1 MWRRN
6 VEEETSEF
14 PVPLGQISS
23 MSSKS
28 GGKNH
33 LGAFLGISNRADR
46 KTFLGI
52 STVERALK
60 QIRSTL
66 PSELV
71 GAQRERMLLLAFYS
85 LPGERR
91 ALWKATFH
99 FLGSA
104 RADDAWKSLPS
115 FERKAFERYD
125 PDFLER
131 PWEPETV
138 REALSDWPEL
148 ADCVEK
154 AADWQRPAFSLW
166 PSIRRDVEAWE
177 ALGAA
182 GRAALAPATLAVA
195 TIADD
200 VRLLRWAAERVT
212 ALAEEYAFALESER
226 EEDDTV
232 DDDPQ
237 VET

>member
-1 MWRRN
+1 M
-6 VEEETSEF
+6 EEETSEF

-66 PSELV
+66 PSELL

-125 PDFLER
+125 PNFLAR
-131 PWEPETV
+131 PWEPGSLCG
-138 REALSDWPEL
+138 RRRNRAKGCRSRSRGKPRASAAWP
-148 ADCVEK
+148 
-154 AADWQRPAFSLW
+154 
-166 PSIRRDVEAWE
+166 RRSA
-177 ALGAA
+177 
-182 GRAALAPATLAVA
+182 
-195 TIADD
+195 
-200 VRLLRWAAERVT
+200 
-212 ALAEEYAFALESER
+212 
-226 EEDDTV
+226 
-232 DDDPQ
+232 
-237 VET
+237 